1 MRKEEKEDKMLED
14 IRKNNDNNNKSI
26 LLVTDNIRG
35 YQQQFNN
42 YNINN
47 YKIIFV
53 NWNDVLTFFTNR
65 DSDTKRKN
73 LELIVL
79 DISIAVEEDEMIN
92 QISAITITT
101 VEELKIFYDKRIFF
115 YFTISIYEREI
126 IILGISKQ
134 EDIRIQP
141 FSVFDLIDLISTTKK
156 KEMLDLI
163 QLHDHSMN
171 AYSSTDDKIKDAIK
185 FLKKGIEN
193 NETTL
198 LLLSR
203 DIDLFDFKSQMAL
216 SDLDINKLEDDGSL
230 KITYSKD
237 WYLFLIKK

>member
-156 KEMLDLI
+156 KEMLDRI

-193 NETTL
+193 NETTTL
-198 LLLSR
+198 LL
-203 DIDLFDFKSQMAL
+203 IDK
-216 SDLDINKLEDDGSL
+216 DLIYLILNL
-230 KITYSKD
+230 K
-237 WYLFLIKK
+237 